1 MQRSR
6 LLVFLIAVACVA
18 AFFALGLDHLLTL
31 EALHARQAAAIA
43 YREAHPLLAA
53 GAYAAIY
60 VVVTGLSL
68 PGATVLTL
76 AGGALFGLLWGT
88 VIVSFASTIGA
99 TLAFLGARFLFR
111 DAVQAHF
118 GERMQIID
126 AGIAREGLLYLFTLR
141 LVPLFPFFVIN
152 LLMGLTAM
160 RPLSFAAVSQLG
172 MLAGTVVYVNAG
184 TQLAQLDSLVGV
196 LSPRLLFAFA
206 LLGVFPLFARRA
218 VDLLRARKVYRG
230 WCKPARFDRNVIVIG
245 AGSGGLV
252 SAYLAAALKA
262 RVTLIE
268 KQRMGGDCLNTGC
281 VPSKALI
288 RTARLLA
295 QIQRAPRY
303 GIRRASADFDFATA
317 MERVQEV
324 VRAIAPHDSIERYAE
339 LGVEVI
345 QGTAQI
351 VSPWAVSTE
360 TDGGRIT
367 LTTRNIIVA
376 TGARP
381 VVPPLP
387 GLAEAGYLT
396 SDTIWDLRTLPER
409 LLILGGGPI
418 GCELAQ
424 CFARF
429 GSRVSIVELAP
440 QLMVREDPDVS
451 ESVAEHLQA
460 DGVDLYLRHRAL
472 RVLNENGTTQLVADH
487 QGTEIRIPF
496 DAVLVAV
503 GRIANTTGYGLETLG
518 IPTSARD
525 TIEVNAFLQT
535 RYPNIYAC
543 GDVAGPF
550 QFTHAAAH
558 QAWYAVVNALFGSL
572 RRFRTDYSTLPYATF
587 TDPEIARVGLNEQQA
602 LARGIRYEIT
612 RYRLKELDR
621 AIIDSVADGFVK
633 VLTAPG
639 RDRILGVTIVGEH
652 AGELIAEFVMAM
664 KHGIGLNKLLGTV
677 HIYPTLAEANKYAAG
692 VWKRTHAP
700 ARLLRWVNGYLAW
713 LRG

>member
-6 LLVFLIAVACVA
+6 LLVFLVAVACVA
-18 AFFALGLDHLLTL
+18 AFFALGLDRLLTL

-118 GERMQIID
+118 GERMQTID
-126 AGIAREGLLYLFTLR
+126 AGMARDGLLYLFTLR
-141 LVPLFPFFVIN
+141 LVPLFPFFMIN

-184 TQLAQLDSLVGV
+184 TQLAQLDSLAGV
-196 LSPRLLFAFA
+196 LSPRLLFALA

-218 VDLLRARKVYRG
+218 VDLLRARRVYRG
-230 WCKPARFDRNVIVIG
+230 WSKPARFDRNVVVIG

-252 SAYLAAALKA
+252 SAYLAAALQA

-295 QIQRAPRY
+295 QIQQAPRY

-317 MERVQEV
+317 MERVQDV
-324 VRAIAPHDSIERYAE
+324 VRAIAPHDSMERYAE

-345 QGTAQI
+345 QGAAQI

-360 TDGGRIT
+360 TECGRIT

-376 TGARP
+376 AGARP

-409 LLILGGGPI
+409 LLVLGGGPI

-440 QLMVREDPDVS
+440 QLMVREDPEVS
-451 ESVAEHLQA
+451 ESVAGHLQA
-460 DGVDLYLRHRAL
+460 DGVELYLRHRAL
-472 RVLNENGTTQLVADH
+472 RVINDNGTTQLVADR

-525 TIEVNAFLQT
+525 TIEVNEFLQT

-587 TDPEIARVGLNEQQA
+587 TDPEIARVGLNEQEA

-612 RYRLKELDR
+612 RYPLKELDR

-677 HIYPTLAEANKYAAG
+677 HIYPTLSEANKYAAG
-692 VWKRTHAP
+692 VWKRAHAP
-700 ARLLRWVNGYLAW
+700 ARLLRWIKGYQAW